1 MGFILGFLLIIL
13 VIGLLFVAI
22 VLGFLRSIF
31 RFGGRKRQQ
40 TNADNFES
48 PTKNNNSKKI
58 FEKNEGEYVDYE
70 EI

>member
-13 VIGLLFVAI
+13 VIGLFFVAI

-31 RFGGRKRQQ
+31 RFGGRKQQQ
-40 TNADNFES
+40 TNSSNFEPS
-48 PTKNNNSKKI
+48 AKNSKSKKI

>member
-13 VIGLLFVAI
+13 VIGLFFVAI
-22 VLGFLRSIF
+22 VFGFLRSIF
-31 RFGGRKRQQ
+31 RFGGRKQQ
-40 TNADNFES
+40 QPNPNNYEPS
-48 PTKNNNSKKI
+48 TKNSKSKKI